1 MSVFD
6 HLMASPSA
14 SNDLTTL
21 IQPIFALEQL
31 HRQSPQD
38 LSFQHL
44 GALFFE
50 RVGNHLDAIEAL
62 TTLCTAAEAEY
73 ENTESLAALAHFALA
88 KSDLA
93 RNQLAARAFEPGVD
107 NAETALDLTID
118 AESCGLDVA
127 ARTKLRLSSHLTAGL
142 ACNFLSRNSDA
153 VSMFKIALEESGNNA
168 DLVCTLV
175 KILWAHGGEDER
187 GVAREQLFECV
198 EKDPEHVGAVTLLG
212 AIAALDGD
220 ADTTSAVRDDLLTLR
235 TKNGL
240 DMKDQN
246 DIENLLAALA
256 GLTAET
262 KTHRDAAELA
272 EAQAA
277 ILLHPSHPQA
287 WSELAAL
294 SGQEYAAEL
303 ALKTSQ
309 QAVPPLGA
317 LQPDELAKAYA
328 DVGTIGDTQRAV
340 CLAPWDGYAWDALG
354 EALSG

>member
-14 SNDLTTL
+14 SNDLTAL

-31 HRQSPQD
+31 HRQSSQD
-38 LSFQHL
+38 LPFQHL
-44 GALFFE
+44 EALFFE

-62 TTLCTAAEAEY
+62 TTLCTVAEADY
-73 ENTESLAALAHFALA
+73 ENTESLTALARFALA

-93 RNQLAARAFEPGVD
+93 RNQLAAKAFEHAVD
-107 NAETALDLTID
+107 NAETALDLTLD

-153 VSMFKIALEESGNNA
+153 VSMFKTALQEGGNNA

-187 GVAREQLFECV
+187 GVAKEQLFECV
-198 EKDPEHVGAVTLLG
+198 ENNPEHVGAVTLLG
-212 AIAALDGD
+212 VIAAVDGD

-240 DMKDQN
+240 NIREQN
-246 DIENLLAALA
+246 DIESLLAALA

-262 KTHRDAAELA
+262 ETHRDAAELA

-277 ILLHPSHPQA
+277 IFLNPSHPQA

-294 SGQEYAAEL
+294 SGQDYPAEL
-303 ALKTSQ
+303 ALKTSE
-309 QAVPPLGA
+309 QAVPPLGTM
-317 LQPDELAKAYA
+317 QPDELAKAYA
-328 DVGTIGDTQRAV
+328 DVGTISDAQRAV
-340 CLAPWDGYAWDALG
+340 CLAPWNGHVWEALG
-354 EALSG
+354 EALS